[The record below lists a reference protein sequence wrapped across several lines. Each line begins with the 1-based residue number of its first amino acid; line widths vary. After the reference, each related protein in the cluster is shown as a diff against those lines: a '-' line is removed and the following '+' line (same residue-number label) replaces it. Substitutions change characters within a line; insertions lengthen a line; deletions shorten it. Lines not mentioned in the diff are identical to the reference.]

1 MDWNKAENKRL
12 LAAVLALKTSEEA
25 RRFLRDLLT
34 ESEIEEFSGR
44 LKTAEM
50 LTENEP
56 YSAIKRATGFSSTTI
71 ARVSKWL
78 HHGMGGYALVLKRL
92 TR

>member
-1 MDWNKAENKRL
+1 MDWNKAENKQL
-12 LAAVLALKTSEEA
+12 LAAVLALKTPEET

-44 LKTAEM
+44 LKTARM
-50 LTENEP
+50 LADKEP

-78 HHGMGGYALVLKRL
+78 HHGMGGYELVLKRL